1 MTSLLSG
8 PSRLTRTA
16 SEAPTDVAHRRPLV
30 LLALLGGVAAAA
42 GPLVVCLG
50 VGVAGWFLSDAGAHG
65 APRDGLRAGAYAW
78 LMGHGSGLTVA
89 GITISAIPL
98 GITRDLRLVGVAD
111 RAPGGRLGLR
121 PRTRR
126 RRDRRRRPRLDR
138 AGRDGPVHGG
148 VRRRGR
154 RDAPRAVR
162 RLRAGVRHS
171 RRRVVPAPVPGR
183 GRRLDRDRRR
193 PGRDLDR
200 VPAAL
205 RCGPPRRSASRSS
218 PRSCSCRRR
227 CSWSRW
233 WSTSARPST

>member
-8 PSRLTRTA
+8 PTRPARTA

-50 VGVAGWFLSDAGAHG
+50 GRGRGLVPQRRGRPRGAARRAAGRGVRLADGPRLRPHGRRRHHLGDPAGH
-65 APRDGLRAGAYAW
+65 
-78 LMGHGSGLTVA
+78 H
-89 GITISAIPL
+89 
-98 GITRDLRLVGVAD
+98 RDLRLGGVAD
-111 RAPGGRLGLR
+111 RTPGGRLGLR

-138 AGRDGPVHGG
+138 ACRDGPVHGG
-148 VRRRGR
+148 VRRRCR

-162 RLRAGVRHS
+162 RLRAAC
-171 RRRVVPAPVPGR
+171 PAPAWSCGPCSCAWSWAVPR
-183 GRRLDRDRRR
+183 SRSA
-193 PGRDLDR
+193 
-200 VPAAL
+200 PAGP
-205 RCGPPRRSASRSS
+205 RSGPRSCRSPCGPPRRSASRSS

-227 CSWSRW
+227 CSWSRSR
-233 WSTSARPST
+233 STSAPPST